1 MSCYRVLSYQGF
13 GWFKKA
19 AQAPP
24 ISLARTQ
31 TNLRFSSSS
40 SLPSQDLLPPT
51 ILYSDN
57 HILVVNKPVGW
68 HSVPNPEESPKCLL
82 SELKRNQ
89 WGGGS
94 AKDFLLPLHR
104 IDQPCSGVLMLAKTS
119 KAASRITS
127 LWKQKRVKKE
137 YLCVVSTSRLPRL
150 QQVSNTTTVAVPSE
164 NNNDND
170 SNDWQVLKGV
180 MQPRLLKTER
190 SVVIRPP
197 SLKSTGR
204 PVDLSWKL
212 INNKK
217 ETSDENNNDDYSMI
231 LVQTNSGAR
240 HMVRALLTQIG
251 GCPIVGDVR
260 YDATSLTLKDQSV
273 ALHAYRVMLDDR
285 LQLGSLDTFEFQA
298 PIPATW
304 NTFFGLSSS
313 ETVL

>member
-1 MSCYRVLSYQGF
+1 MSFYRVLSYQAF
-13 GWFKKA
+13 GWFKA
-19 AQAPP
+19 TSQGPP
-24 ISLARTQ
+24 ISLARTKN
-31 TNLRFSSSS
+31 NLRFSSSS
-40 SLPSQDLLPPT
+40 SLPPQDLLPPT
-51 ILYSDN
+51 ILFSDN
-57 HILVVNKPVGW
+57 HLLVVNKPVGW

-127 LWKQKRVKKE
+127 LWKQKRVQKE

-150 QQVSNTTTVAVPSE
+150 QQVSTVVPE
-164 NNNDND
+164 N
-170 SNDWQVLKGV
+170 NDWQVLKGV

-190 SVVIRPP
+190 SVVIHPP
-197 SLKSTGR
+197 SLNSEGR

-212 INNKK
+212 VK
-217 ETSDENNNDDYSMI
+217 ESGGNDDYSMI

-240 HMVRALLTQIG
+240 HMVRALLTQMG

-273 ALHAYRVMLDDR
+273 ALHAYRVILDDR
-285 LQLGSLDTFEFQA
+285 LQLGSLDTFGFQA

-304 NTFFGLSSS
+304 NKFFGISSKALV
-313 ETVL
+313 E

>member
-1 MSCYRVLSYQGF
+1 MNVTRVLSLQAF
-13 GWFKKA
+13 GWFKATAHSKK
-19 AQAPP
+19 
-24 ISLARTQ
+24 
-31 TNLRFSSSS
+31 NLRFSSSS
-40 SLPSQDLLPPT
+40 SLRPQELLPPT
-51 ILYSDN
+51 ILFSDN
-57 HILVVNKPVGW
+57 HLLVVNKPVGW

-127 LWKQKRVKKE
+127 LWKQKRVQKE
-137 YLCVVSTSRLPRL
+137 YLCVVSTSRLARL
-150 QQVSNTTTVAVPSE
+150 QQVSTVVPE
-164 NNNDND
+164 K
-170 SNDWQVLKGV
+170 NDWQVLKGV
-180 MQPRLLKTER
+180 MQPRLLTER
-190 SVVIRPP
+190 SVDIRPP
-197 SLKSTGR
+197 SSKSTGR

-212 INNKK
+212 VKDTHNGN
-217 ETSDENNNDDYSMI
+217 TDNYSMI

-240 HMVRALLTQIG
+240 HMVRALLTQMG

-273 ALHAYRVMLDDR
+273 ALHAYRVILDDR

-304 NTFFGLSSS
+304 NEFFGISS
-313 ETVL
+313 ETLVK

>member
-1 MSCYRVLSYQGF
+1 MSVARVLSHQAF
-13 GWFKKA
+13 GWFKA
-19 AQAPP
+19 TARGPP

-31 TNLRFSSSS
+31 NNLRFSSSS
-40 SLPSQDLLPPT
+40 SLPPQDLLPPT
-51 ILYSDN
+51 VLFSDN
-57 HILVVNKPVGW
+57 HLLVVNKPVGW

-89 WGGGS
+89 LGGGS

-127 LWKQKRVKKE
+127 SWKQKRVQKE
-137 YLCVVSTSRLPRL
+137 YLCVVSTTRLARL
-150 QQVSNTTTVAVPSE
+150 QQVSTVVPE
-164 NNNDND
+164 N
-170 SNDWQVLKGV
+170 NDWQVLKGV
-180 MQPRLLKTER
+180 MQPRDKTER

-197 SLKSTGR
+197 SFKSTGR

-212 INNKK
+212 VK
-217 ETSDENNNDDYSMI
+217 EIDGNNNDDFSMI
-231 LVQTNSGAR
+231 LVRTNSGAR

-260 YDATSLTLKDQSV
+260 YDATSLTLKDKSV
-273 ALHAYRVMLDDR
+273 ALHAYRVILDER
-285 LQLGSLDTFEFQA
+285 MKLGSLETFEFEA

-304 NTFFGLSSS
+304 DNFFGISSD
-313 ETVL
+313 TLVK